1 MWMDVAEDIG
11 IHNIFHY
18 DMHMFLLIDYAD

>member
-11 IHNIFHY
+11 IHKIFHY
-18 DMHMFLLIDYAD
+18 DMRMFLLIDYAD